1 MTVRVKL
8 FAAAKDRAARKGPW
22 TRKEL
27 LAQIKHRRGTAEFRV
42 AERLFAWVDKRGDMY
57 VGEVI
62 RNAGAVKRMA
72 PLKPH
77 AFQKF
82 RRRAG

>member
-1 MTVRVKL
+1 MHKDVWDYDLGGQGSLVDFPT
-8 FAAAKDRAARKGPW
+8 AAGLVPAIVLPSK
-22 TRKEL
+22 
-27 LAQIKHRRGTAEFRV
+27 Q
-42 AERLFAWVDKRGDMY
+42 GDMY
-57 VGEVI
+57 VGEVVF
-62 RNAGAVKRMA
+62 NAGAVKRMA